1 METTLQ
7 FVLSCWGQ
15 HEVATFAACINLD
28 ACDIDLSAG
37 EYERVSGRAALEV
50 AGATPLTG
58 VRLGR
63 GGACPV
69 RGWIALVI
77 LAEVR
82 RRQAGRSGGLAE
94 GREVG
99 RCGVIG
105 DNR

>member
-1 METTLQ
+1 M
-7 FVLSCWGQ
+7 
-15 HEVATFAACINLD
+15 ATFAACINLD

-50 AGATPLTG
+50 AGATLLTG
-58 VRLGR
+58 ARLGH

-82 RRQAGRSGGLAE
+82 RCAGDRRGDQAAWLRGVRLAAA
-94 GREVG
+94 V
-99 RCGVIG
+99 
-105 DNR
+105 